1 MTVRDVDVTGTS
13 SCAMLP
19 FDLDENMSVEVNKME
34 DTFNTL
40 AGNPFSFL
48 NEVNYNIEE
57 DIESDEGNCD
67 GAYLSSDNDE
77 FLFGNR

>member
-1 MTVRDVDVTGTS
+1 
-13 SCAMLP
+13 MLP

-48 NEVNYNIEE
+48 NEVNCNIEE

-67 GAYLSSDNDE
+67 GAYLSFSLVIGKRKY
-77 FLFGNR
+77 FTRCKMYIL